1 MFGIGGLLGGITGG
15 AGGIAPSSSSSSAIG
30 DTQQSLGGFTGHNY
44 RSVNDAPA
52 NNTLMYVGLGVVTL
66 VALVALKR

>member
-15 AGGIAPSSSSSSAIG
+15 EGGIAPSNESGASTG
-30 DTQQSLGGFTGHNY
+30 DTQQSLGGFGGISY
-44 RSVNDAPA
+44 RSVNDTPA
-52 NNTLMYVGLGVVTL
+52 NNTLLYVGLGVVTL